1 MRRIMV
7 RYTVKTEL
15 AERNE
20 ELVREVYREL
30 HERQPGGF
38 HYATFRIDGGTSFV
52 HIAQV
57 DGDHNPL
64 AELPAF
70 KAFQE
75 GISERCEEPPVSV
88 ALTEVGS
95 FQFLTF

>member
-7 RYTVKTEL
+7 RYTVRTEL

-30 HERQPGGF
+30 HERQPAGF
-38 HYATFRIDGGTSFV
+38 HYATFRIDGGARFV

-75 GISERCEEPPVSV
+75 GIDERCEEPPVSV

-95 FQFLTF
+95 FQFLAF

>member
-7 RYTVKTEL
+7 RYTVRPEF

-20 ELVREVYREL
+20 ALVREVYREL
-30 HERQPGGF
+30 HERQPTGF
-38 HYATFRIDGGTSFV
+38 HYATFRIDGGASFV

-64 AELPAF
+64 AELPTF
-70 KAFQE
+70 KAFQA
-75 GISERCEEPPVSV
+75 GIGERCEEPPVSV